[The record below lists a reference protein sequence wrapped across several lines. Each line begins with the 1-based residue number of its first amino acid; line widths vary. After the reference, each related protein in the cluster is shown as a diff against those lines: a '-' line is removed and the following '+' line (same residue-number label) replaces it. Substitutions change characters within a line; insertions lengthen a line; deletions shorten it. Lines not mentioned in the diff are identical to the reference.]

1 MKMCLG
7 QHKQVDGSDGGDNGD
22 CVGGG
27 YGGDGGDAVMVMVG
41 MQ

>member
-22 CVGGG
+22 
-27 YGGDGGDAVMVMVG
+27 AVMVMVV